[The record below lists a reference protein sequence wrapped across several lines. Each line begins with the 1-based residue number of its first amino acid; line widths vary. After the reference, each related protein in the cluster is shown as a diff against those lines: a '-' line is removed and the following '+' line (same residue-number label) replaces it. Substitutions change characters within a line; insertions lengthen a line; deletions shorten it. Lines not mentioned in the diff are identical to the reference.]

1 MGAENEYGGK
11 SMIGNICIIIGT
23 RLQVIKMSPVVR
35 ACERRGLDWFMV
47 HMGQGCSCD
56 VGRVLSGRLGLL
68 DVGRMEGVLLMVAG
82 KRGAL

>member
-1 MGAENEYGGK
+1 MMEK
-11 SMIGNICIIIGT
+11 TCIILGT
-23 RLQVIKMSPVVR
+23 RPEVIKMSPLVR
-35 ACERRGLDWFMV
+35 ACERREGSDWFMV

-56 VGRVLSGRLGLL
+56 AGRVLSGRLGLL